1 MVKKLLEADEKRIPY
16 VKGFL
21 FFCPTQQ
28 LCLLLNAPTALRRG
42 YEEAR
47 NRNPGWLTWRTFIKF
62 LNPSNVKEIRPSTQ
76 AKIERI
82 LEDKPELKALR
93 QDPQELEFL
102 WQPYHE
108 WSALIAS
115 KCLHETVSKEYW
127 QSRVDAERDLIK
139 ELLNTVG
146 AHNKLRVLLACN
158 LASEP
163 GCLLVRQN
171 VEGLLS
177 IDPPSGSFEA
187 YPEFIRFRLCA
198 FSSIL
203 LRFAAWLVAEWEYL
217 TGSHKGGVPLETFLP
232 QFCPQVGEWSNPVS
246 SFLDYIAANSGCPP
260 NSTTSA
266 FLGRLWAEHEYLKDD
281 EGSGQ
286 GEDIASKQKLL
297 RNWIGKDSGRPEHS
311 SIKGFT
317 EAVAYRQ
324 ASPSD
329 HAFDVIAIG
338 YARAFIFLE
347 TCREFRAFLS
357 THELPNPMIEE
368 IFSVYDAEYKKAS
381 QAIAEA
387 GGG

>member
-1 MVKKLLEADEKRIPY
+1 MIKKLLEADEKRILY
-16 VKGFL
+16 VQGFL
-21 FFCPTQQ
+21 FFYPTHQ
-28 LCLLLNAPTALRRG
+28 LCVLLNAPTALKHG
-42 YEEAR
+42 YEEAWK
-47 NRNPGWLTWRTFIKF
+47 PGWLTWRTFVKF
-62 LNPSNVKEIRPSTQ
+62 LNPSNVKGIRPTTQ
-76 AKIERI
+76 AKMERI
-82 LEDKPELKALR
+82 VADKPELELLR
-93 QDPQELEFL
+93 FNSQELDFL
-102 WQPYHE
+102 WEPYNV

-115 KCLHETVSKEYW
+115 KCLHEIVSKEYW

-139 ELLNTVG
+139 ELLDTVG

-158 LASEP
+158 LASKP
-163 GCLLVRQN
+163 GCLLARHD
-171 VEGLLS
+171 VEKLLF

-187 YPEFIRFRLCA
+187 YPELIRFRLCA
-198 FSSIL
+198 FSSML
-203 LRFAAWLVAEWEYL
+203 LRFAAWLAAEWEYL
-217 TGSHKGGVPLETFLP
+217 TDSYKVRVPLETFLP
-232 QFCPQVGEWSNPVS
+232 RFCPKVGAWSNPVS

-260 NSTTSA
+260 DSTTSA
-266 FLGRLWAEHEYLKDD
+266 FLGKLWAEQEYLKDD
-281 EGSGQ
+281 EGIGR

-324 ASPSD
+324 ALPSD

-338 YARAFIFLE
+338 YAKAFIFLE

-357 THELPNPMIEE
+357 IHKLPNSMIEA
-368 IFSVYDAEYKKAS
+368 IFSVYYAEYKKAS

>member
-1 MVKKLLEADEKRIPY
+1 MVKKLLEADKKQIPY

-21 FFCPTQQ
+21 FFYPIQK
-28 LCLLLNAPTALRRG
+28 LCVLLNAPTAPKHG

-47 NRNPGWLTWRTFIKF
+47 KLNPGWVTWRTFIKF
-62 LNPSNVKEIRPSTQ
+62 LNPSHIKGIRPSTQ

-82 LEDKPELKALR
+82 LKDKPELEALR

-102 WQPYHE
+102 WQPYNE

-163 GCLLVRQN
+163 GCLLARQD

-177 IDPPSGSFEA
+177 IDPPSGGFEA
-187 YPEFIRFRLCA
+187 YPELIHFRLCA
-198 FSSIL
+198 FSSML
-203 LRFAAWLVAEWEYL
+203 LRFAAWLAAEWEYL
-217 TGSHKGGVPLETFLP
+217 TGSHKERVPLETLLP

-266 FLGRLWAEHEYLKDD
+266 FLGKLWAEHEYLKDV
-281 EGSGQ
+281 EGSGR
-286 GEDIASKQKLL
+286 GADISSKQKLL
-297 RNWIGKDSGRPEHS
+297 RNWIGEDSGRPEHS
-311 SIKGFT
+311 SIEGFI
-317 EAVAYRQ
+317 EAVAYRH
-324 ASPSD
+324 ALLGD
-329 HAFDVIAIG
+329 HAFNVIAKG
-338 YARAFIFLE
+338 YAKAFIFLE

-357 THELPNPMIEE
+357 MYDVPRPMIEE
-368 IFSVYDAEYKKAS
+368 IFSVYEAEYRKAS
-381 QAIAEA
+381 QTIAEA